1 MNCYVRVTAVAF
13 CFLACSLNRFAQ
25 EQSKPL
31 PFRTAIELALRNS
44 AAIGTARADAERAR
58 ATVAQSRNVYIPQ
71 MTVGAALGY
80 SHGFPLSLEG
90 SAPSLFNVTMQSNL
104 YNAAQR
110 EYINAAKS
118 DAETVAAQNA
128 DRRNNVI

>member
-1 MNCYVRVTAVAF
+1 MKSYARVTAVAL
-13 CFLACSLNRFAQ
+13 CLLACWFNGLAQ

-31 PFRTAIELALRNS
+31 PFRTGIELALRNS
-44 AAIGTARADAERAR
+44 AAVGAARADAERAR

-90 SAPSLFNVTMQSNL
+90 SAPSLFNVTVQSYL
-104 YNAAQR
+104 FNAAQR

-118 DAETVAAQNA
+118 DAETVAALNA
-128 DRRNNVI
+128 DRRN